1 MALGEG
7 KERSSD
13 NNLYDFSFNLN
24 PKSRTPIRQFI
35 NFSEKALKK
44 EAVRKVLNDL
54 SEKCTDTTLGLL
66 NITPKGHLIDT
77 RVYSSTSGARR
88 TKRLRLDQSCSISS
102 RKGRG
107 FAFLI

>member
-1 MALGEG
+1 MAFGEE

-13 NNLYDFSFNLN
+13 YSLYDFSFNLN
-24 PKSRTPIRQFI
+24 PKSRTPIIQFI
-35 NFSEKALKK
+35 NFSKKALKK

-77 RVYSSTSGARR
+77 RV
-88 TKRLRLDQSCSISS
+88 
-102 RKGRG
+102 
-107 FAFLI
+107 